1 MSVSKEVLRKRIAV
15 AAGREKADAV
25 IKNGTII
32 DVFNGELLQ
41 GDVAIADGVFVGIG
55 RYEGHKEIDA
65 AGKYISPAFID
76 GHVHIE
82 SSMVVPSEFA
92 RVLLPHGVTTV
103 ITDPH
108 EIANVAG
115 TKGIEFMLAESEG
128 LPFDVKLM
136 LPSCV
141 PATSFEHS
149 GAVLEQSDLDPFLS
163 HPRVLGLAEVM
174 DYPAVMHAADSM
186 LDKLTATLGQNKQ
199 IDGHAAGLDA
209 TAINVYRTAQI
220 KTDHECVNVQ
230 EAKERL
236 QRGMYLMIR
245 QGTAAKDLE
254 ALLPVVNERNSR
266 RCLFVTDDKH
276 LDELIR
282 EGSID
287 HHVRMAVQRGIPAIT
302 AIQMASLNAAE
313 CFRLHDKGAIA
324 PGYAADFLLLDNL
337 EEVIIHQVY
346 KDGRLV
352 AQQGSVVEGIF
363 PPPSKDAAKMGEALT
378 SSVKIKPLTA
388 EQLAIPVSSG
398 KAHVIGIIPNKIVT
412 EHLLAEV
419 PTEQGAFVPS
429 VEHDLLKMAVIERH
443 HLTGNVGLGIVKG
456 LGLQKGAIASTVAH
470 DSHNLIVA
478 GTNDTDMLAAVE
490 AIEQMQGG
498 LAVVESGKV
507 LATLPLPIAGL
518 ISTQKAE
525 DVCRGLD
532 DLEHALR
539 QLEAPTTFQL
549 FLTLSFLA
557 LPVIPSLKL
566 TDQGLFDVN
575 QFRHINVEEGT
586 ANRHSLN

>member
-1 MSVSKEVLRKRIAV
+1 MAVSKEVLRKRIAV
-15 AAGREKADAV
+15 AAGREKADTV

-55 RYEGHKEIDA
+55 QYEGHNVIDA
-65 AGKYISPAFID
+65 EGKYISPAFID

-115 TKGIEFMLAESEG
+115 ARGIEFMLAESEG
-128 LPFDVKLM
+128 LPFDVKVM

-149 GAVLEQSDLDPFLS
+149 GAVLEQADLDPFLC

-174 DYPAVMHAADSM
+174 DYPAVMNAAEGM
-186 LDKLTATLGQNKQ
+186 LDKLTATLAQNKQ
-199 IDGHAAGLDA
+199 IDGHAAGLD
-209 TAINVYRTAQI
+209 TQAINVYRTAQI

-254 ALLPVVNERNSR
+254 ALLPVVNERNAR

-287 HHVRMAVQRGIPAIT
+287 HHVRMVTRRGIPAIT

-313 CFRLHDKGAIA
+313 CFQLQDKGAIA
-324 PGYAADFLLLDNL
+324 PGYTADFLLLDNL
-337 EEVIIHQVY
+337 EEVVIHQVY
-346 KDGRLV
+346 KNGRLV
-352 AQQGSVVEGIF
+352 AEQGSVVEGIF
-363 PPPSKDAAKMGEALT
+363 PQRSVEAAKMGEALT
-378 SSVKIKPLTA
+378 NSVRIKPLFTQ
-388 EQLAIPVSSG
+388 QLAIPVMSG

-412 EHLLAEV
+412 EHLIIDV
-419 PTEQGAFVPS
+419 PTEQGIFVPS
-429 VEHDLLKMAVIERH
+429 VEQDLLKMAVIERH
-443 HLTGNVGLGIVKG
+443 HLTGNAGLGILKG
-456 LGLQKGAIASTVAH
+456 LGLQRGAIASTVAH

-478 GTNDTDMLAAVE
+478 GTNDADMLFAVE
-490 AIEQMQGG
+490 AIKEMQGG
-498 LAVVESGKV
+498 LVVVDKGKV
-507 LATLPLPIAGL
+507 LASLPLPIGGL
-518 ISTQKAE
+518 ISNQRAE

-532 DLEHALR
+532 ELEHALR
-539 QLEAPTTFQL
+539 ELGAPTTFQL

-566 TDQGLFDVN
+566 TDQGLFDVH
-575 QFRHINVEEGT
+575 QFIHINVEDSDS
-586 ANRHSLN
+586 NRHSLN